1 MTGGLRVVVALC
13 SQACGAV
20 QVLSYHVIPSAAATS
35 AQLVDGK
42 SYPTAL
48 DGATVTTDKRPSGSV
63 RIIGAGNGDK
73 VATVIAPNIRAGKSI
88 IHVIDEVL
96 LP

>member
-1 MTGGLRVVVALC
+1 M
-13 SQACGAV
+13 

-35 AQLVDGK
+35 AQLKDGQ

-48 DGATVTTDKRPSGSV
+48 DGATVKIDKRASGSV
-63 RIIGAGNGDK
+63 RIIGAGNEDK
-73 VATVIAPNIRAGKSI
+73 VATVIAANIRAGKSV
-88 IHVIDEVL
+88 IHIIDEVL